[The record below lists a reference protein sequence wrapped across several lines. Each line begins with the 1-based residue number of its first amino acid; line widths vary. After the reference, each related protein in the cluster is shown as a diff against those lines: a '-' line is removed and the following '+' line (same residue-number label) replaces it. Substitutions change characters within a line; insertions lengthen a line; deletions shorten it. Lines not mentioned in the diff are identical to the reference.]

1 MSQTISVSTTMD
13 EQGFRNFAVFDVF
26 HHHKAWK
33 RPAIFAVI
41 MLAFSGI
48 CLSQLGKRQGAG
60 LLSAVLA
67 IVAIGLP
74 ATYFGMYF
82 YSLSH
87 QVKKMHLP
95 RPFYRTELSDEGA
108 AIWMV
113 GKQDKAEPTSR
124 YPWESIYCAYRL
136 PDAVYLYVE
145 QGKAYLLNDRM
156 EAVWECLQEKMPA
169 EKLHDCR
176 KM

>member
-13 EQGFRNFAVFDVF
+13 AQGFHDFAVFDVF
-26 HHHKAWK
+26 HHHRSWV

-41 MLAFSGI
+41 MLAFSGV
-48 CLSQLGKRQGAG
+48 CLTQLGKRDGAG

-74 ATYFGMYF
+74 AIYFGMYF
-82 YSLSH
+82 YSLS
-87 QVKKMHLP
+87 QQTKKMGFP

-113 GKQDKAEPTSR
+113 GSQDKAEPTER
-124 YPWESIYCAYRL
+124 HTWDSIYCAYRT
-136 PDAVYLYVE
+136 PDSVYLYVE
-145 QGKAYLLNDRM
+145 KGKAFLLNDRT
-156 EAVWECLQEKMPA
+156 EAVWKVLQEKMPA

-176 KM
+176 K